1 MSQYRRAVNGPA
13 RAASTRVAALAFATF
28 AAAAA
33 AAAPDSD
40 EQRLKG
46 YIKQSRS
53 SDEGNR
59 TSAAFTLGE
68 FKSPLA
74 VKALIACLNDTW
86 TPVRLNAA
94 VALYNIGQPLARE
107 AVPALRVAVKDRDN
121 QVRVAAID
129 ALVEIGEPLKEL
141 TPDLARLL
149 DAPEGRA
156 RVEAA
161 KVWVQR
167 ELPVAD
173 IAPALS
179 VALRDPDE
187 AVRKDAVEVIA
198 QMDKVPTALV
208 GVVQTALKDKSSNV
222 RASAT
227 TALSKVDTVVGGEAK
242 TSTYLASIR
251 DRDHLVRLNS
261 IEGLG
266 KLGVGSPD
274 VVTALL
280 RALKD
285 KDEFVRAAAAK
296 ALADVKAKDAIPA
309 LKEAWKTDKES
320 LVQSAARDALEKL
333 GEKLY

>member
-1 MSQYRRAVNGPA
+1 MRRLAAVALVVVTALSAA
-13 RAASTRVAALAFATF
+13 RKVEGEI
-28 AAAAA
+28 
-33 AAAPDSD
+33 D
-40 EQRLKG
+40 EKMMKS

-53 SDEGNR
+53 SDEDNR
-59 TSAAFTLGE
+59 TSAAYTLGE
-68 FKSPLA
+68 YKSPLA

-94 VALYNIGQPLARE
+94 IALYNIGQPLGEE
-107 AVPALRVAVKDRDN
+107 AIPALRVAVKDRDN

-129 ALVEIGEPLKEL
+129 ALVELGVPLKDL

-149 DAPEGRA
+149 DAPEGRV
-156 RVEAA
+156 RVEAS
-161 KVWVQR
+161 KVWLRR

-179 VALRDPDE
+179 LALRDPDE
-187 AVRKDAVEVIA
+187 MVRKDAVDVVA
-198 QMDKVPTALV
+198 DMDKVPTALV

-242 TSTYLASIR
+242 TATYLAGIR
-251 DRDHLVRLNS
+251 DRNDGVRRES

-266 KLGVGSPD
+266 KLGVASPE
-274 VVTALL
+274 VVAAIV

-285 KDEFVRAAAAK
+285 KDEFVRKVAIQ
-296 ALADVKAKDAIPA
+296 ALADLKAKDAIPA
-309 LKEAWKTDKES
+309 LWEVAKSDKEWS
-320 LVQSAARDALEKL
+320 VQSAARDALHKL
-333 GEKLY
+333 GEKAY